1 MNEKILLTS
10 TNFIKSNSNISDNI
24 SDKFLQSA
32 IRESQDFTIQSIIGS
47 ALYNKIKQLIADDSI
62 KDEVNAIYKGLL
74 DIVQYAMLYDVM
86 AKLCI
91 ITSVKLDNVGAY
103 QTSDINVQSVSLK
116 DAFSMQ
122 DYYVNKMDFY
132 IKRLQM
138 YCIEN
143 KSELKELS
151 ENKCTQLH
159 NNLYSASST
168 SVWLGGARG
177 KGRYG
182 KKGCCHHC

>member
-10 TNFIKSNSNISDNI
+10 ANFIKSNSNISDNI

-47 ALYNKIKQLIADDSI
+47 ALYNKIKQLISDNTI
-62 KDEVNAIYKGLL
+62 KDEVNAIYKGVL
-74 DIVQYAMLYDVM
+74 DIIQYAMLYDVM
-86 AKLCI
+86 SKLCI
-91 ITSVKLDNVGAY
+91 ITSVKLDNTGAY
-103 QTSDINVQSVSLK
+103 QTNDVNVQSVSLK

-122 DYYVNKMDFY
+122 DYYTNKMNFY

-143 KSELKELS
+143 KSDLKELS
-151 ENKCTQLH
+151 ENKCTEMH
-159 NNLYSASST
+159 SNIYSSAST

-177 KGRYG
+177 KGRFA
-182 KKGCCHHC
+182 KKGCHHC